1 MSSPSPDAVK
11 AELELEKTRQDSAL
25 AAIQAGTSP
34 LSRLV
39 ITGVANTGTSIGSI
53 TGATTLTANDIMHQ
67 TLVAGSGVTTLT
79 YAGFARVSIV
89 DQAGNITNGDY
100 YIPFGTLS

>member
-1 MSSPSPDAVK
+1 MSSISPDAVRE
-11 AELELEKTRQDSAL
+11 ELRLAGITGGQTIADIQDGTR
-25 AAIQAGTSP
+25 P

-39 ITGVANTGTSIGSI
+39 ITGVADTGTSFSSL
-53 TGATTLTANDIMHQ
+53 TGASTLTDNDIMHQ
-67 TLVAGSGVTTLT
+67 TLVAGAGVTTLT
-79 YAGFARVSIV
+79 YSGFARVSIV